1 MSSPRVTE
9 SSVRTR
15 TMASLQRNLNRT
27 QTAQDQISS
36 GKQLHRP
43 SDSPTGTVT
52 ALQLRGEVRA
62 NKKYSTNADDA
73 MGRLGTV
80 QDTLQSST
88 TLVAKVREL
97 TLAAASAGGGSTPE
111 ANNARAAEIDQ
122 IRGTL
127 IQYANT
133 KYLDRPVFG
142 GSTPDSA
149 AYASGA
155 YVGEEAGETAR
166 MIGPNAKVRVD
177 VRGPEVFGNDYLV
190 NGDGKY
196 VDADGQELA
205 DQTDPAARVRN
216 PAQLFNVLKDLSD
229 AMKSGDSAAIDTG
242 LKNLDKASDLLNSTL
257 SDVGARYNRVTQMK
271 QSAEDRLMSVSSQ
284 LSDIED
290 VDLPKAIMELQ
301 LQQTSYQAALA
312 ATAKVIQP
320 SLIDFLR

>member
-1 MSSPRVTE
+1 
-9 SSVRTR
+9 
-15 TMASLQRNLNRT
+15 MASLQRSLGRT

-62 NKKYSTNADDA
+62 NKKYTTNADDA

-80 QDTLQSST
+80 QDTLQSAT
-88 TLVAKVREL
+88 ALVAKVRDL
-97 TLAAASAGGGSTPE
+97 TVAAASTGGASTPE
-111 ANNARAAEIDQ
+111 ANRARAVEIEE
-122 IRGTL
+122 IKGTL

-133 KYLDRPVFG
+133 KYLDRPIFG
-142 GSTPDSA
+142 GATPGGTAYGDST
-149 AYASGA
+149 GT
-155 YVGEEAGETAR
+155 YVGEKNGEMLRA
-166 MIGPNAKVRVD
+166 IGPNARVRVD
-177 VRGPEVFGNDYLV
+177 VRGPEVFGTDKLL
-190 NGDGKY
+190 DGSGNPLP
-196 VDADGQELA
+196 DD
-205 DQTDPAARVRN
+205 N
-216 PAQLFNVLKDLSD
+216 PAQLFRVLDTLATAMREGD
-229 AMKSGDSAAIDTG
+229 ADSITTG
-242 LKNLDKASDLLNSTL
+242 LENLDKASNLLTSTL

>member
-1 MSSPRVTE
+1 MSSSPRVTE

-27 QTAQDQISS
+27 QQAQDQISS
-36 GKQLHRP
+36 GKQLNRP

-62 NKKYSTNADDA
+62 NRKYSANADDA
-73 MGRLGTV
+73 VGRLGVV
-80 QDTLQSST
+80 QDNLQSSVELLT
-88 TLVAKVREL
+88 VARNL
-97 TLAAASAGGGSTPE
+97 TLEAKSTGGQGTPE
-111 ANNARAAEIDQ
+111 ANRARAEQLGQ
-122 IRGTL
+122 IK
-127 IQYANT
+127 ANLVQFANS

-142 GSTPDSA
+142 GSTPDA
-149 AYASGA
+149 EAYDSSGK
-155 YVGEEAGETAR
+155 YAGEAAGQTFRA
-166 MIGPNAKVRVD
+166 IGPNAKVRVD
-177 VRGPEVFGNDYLV
+177 VRGPEVFGPDQA
-190 NGDGKY
+190 
-196 VDADGQELA
+196 ADG
-205 DQTDPAARVRN
+205 TDNPTQMFRVLDN
-216 PAQLFNVLKDLSD
+216 IID
-229 AMKSGDSAAIDTG
+229 AMKSGDVDALDTG
-242 LKNLDKASDLLNSTL
+242 LQNLDKASDLVKSTL

>member
-1 MSSPRVTE
+1 MSSSPRITE

-15 TMASLQRNLNRT
+15 TMASLQRTMSRT

-36 GKQLHRP
+36 GKQLRRP

-52 ALQLRGEVRA
+52 ALQLRSEVRA
-62 NKKYSTNADDA
+62 NQKYSANADDA
-73 MGRLGTV
+73 VGRLGAV
-80 QDTLQSST
+80 QDTLQDSIGLIS
-88 TLVAKVREL
+88 KVREL
-97 TLAAASAGGGSTPE
+97 TLAGVSAGGGSSPE
-111 ANNARAAEIDQ
+111 ANKARAAEIEQ
-122 IRGTL
+122 IKGTL

-142 GSTPDSA
+142 GATPEFTAYDS
-149 AYASGA
+149 SGT
-155 YVGEEAGETAR
+155 YAGESNGEVLR
-166 MIGPNAKVRVD
+166 SIGPNAKVRVD
-177 VRGPEVFGNDYLV
+177 VRGPEVFGSETITDS
-190 NGDGKY
+190 NGIE
-196 VDADGQELA
+196 VA
-205 DQTDPAARVRN
+205 N
-216 PAQLFNVLKDLSD
+216 PAQLFKVLDGL
-229 AMKSGDSAAIDTG
+229 AKSMRDGDSAGITAG
-242 LKNLDKASDLLNSTL
+242 LENLDKASQILNSTL
-257 SDVGARYNRVTQMK
+257 SEVGARYNRVTQMK

>member
-1 MSSPRVTE
+1 MSSPRITE

-15 TMASLQRNLNRT
+15 TMASLQRNLSRT
-27 QTAQDQISS
+27 QNAQDQISS
-36 GKQLHRP
+36 GKQLRRP

-62 NKKYSTNADDA
+62 NKKYSANADDA

-80 QDTLQSST
+80 QDTLQSASG
-88 TLVAKVREL
+88 LLQKVRTL
-97 TLAAASAGGGSTPE
+97 TLEASSMGGGSTPQ
-111 ANNARAAEIDQ
+111 ANKARAEEIEQ
-122 IRGTL
+122 IKGTL

-142 GSTPDSA
+142 GSTPDST
-149 AYASGA
+149 AYAQGGTYSGE
-155 YVGEEAGETAR
+155 GAGEALR
-166 MIGPNAKVRVD
+166 SIGPNAKVRVD
-177 VRGPEVFGNDYLV
+177 VRGPEVFGMDWV
-190 NGDGKY
+190 MQPDGVTPAVDANGD
-196 VDADGQELA
+196 
-205 DQTDPAARVRN
+205 RVPN
-216 PAQLFNVLKDLSD
+216 PDQLFRVLDDLST
-229 AMKSGDSAAIDTG
+229 AMRTGDSAGITAG
-242 LKNLDKASDLLNSTL
+242 LGKLDKASEIVNSTL
-257 SDVGARYNRVTQMK
+257 SDVGARYNRIEQMK

>member
-1 MSSPRVTE
+1 MSMSPRVTE

-15 TMASLQRNLNRT
+15 TMASLQRNLSRT
-27 QTAQDQISS
+27 QDAQDQISS
-36 GKQLHRP
+36 GKQLRRP

-62 NKKYSTNADDA
+62 NKKYSANADDA

-80 QDTLQSST
+80 QDTLQSVT
-88 TLVAKVREL
+88 DRLQKVRVL
-97 TLAAASAGGGSTPE
+97 TLEASNAGGGSTPE
-111 ANNARAAEIDQ
+111 ANRARAEEIDQ
-122 IRGTL
+122 IKGTL

-142 GSTPDSA
+142 GSTPDA
-149 AYASGA
+149 TAYSSSGA
-155 YVGEEAGETAR
+155 YEGEGAGETLRA
-166 MIGPNAKVRVD
+166 IGPNAKVRIE
-177 VRGPEVFGNDYLV
+177 VRGPEVFGSDTV
-190 NGDGKY
+190 DENGLE
-196 VDADGQELA
+196 VPNE
-205 DQTDPAARVRN
+205 T
-216 PAQLFNVLKDLSD
+216 QLFRVLDRLST
-229 AMKSGDSAAIDTG
+229 AMRTGDSAGIKTG
-242 LKNLDKASDLLNSTL
+242 LENLDKATETVKSTL